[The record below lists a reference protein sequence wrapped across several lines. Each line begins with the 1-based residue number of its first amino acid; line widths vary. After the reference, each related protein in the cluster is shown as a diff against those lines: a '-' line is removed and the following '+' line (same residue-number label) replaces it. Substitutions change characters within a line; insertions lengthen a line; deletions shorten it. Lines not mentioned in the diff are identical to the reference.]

1 MGELST
7 NLIINIVTA
16 AIILVVGWWIAK
28 LIQKLITGIMRKKN
42 VDAMLT
48 SFTSNVVYTILFAF
62 VIIAALGKLGVQTTS
77 IIAVLGAAGLAV
89 GLALQGSL
97 SNFASGILIIFF
109 RPFKVDDFVEVA
121 GITGIVEGIQF
132 FSTQLRTG
140 DNKAVIVPNS
150 SITSNNITNYSAK
163 EQRRVDMVFGISY
176 DNDLKIAKIILG
188 ELVDQDERILK
199 DPAPVIAVS
208 ELGDNSV
215 NIIVRP
221 WVKTADYWNVY
232 WDMLEKVKLRFDEE
246 NISIPYPQRDVHLY
260 QAA

>member
-16 AIILVVGWWIAK
+16 VIILVVGWWLAK
-28 LIQKLITGIMRKKN
+28 LIQKLIARIMQKKN
-42 VDAMLT
+42 IDAMLI
-48 SFTSNVVYTILFAF
+48 SFTRNVVYTVLVAF
-62 VIIAALGKLGVQTTS
+62 VIIAALGQLGVETTS

-109 RPFKVDDFVEVA
+109 RPFRVDDFVEVA
-121 GITGIVEGIQF
+121 GIAGVVEGIQF

-140 DNKAVIVPNS
+140 DNKAIIVPNS
-150 SITSNNITNYSAK
+150 TITSNNITNYSAK
-163 EQRRVDMVFGISY
+163 EQRRVDLVFGISY
-176 DNDLKIAKIILG
+176 DNDLKIAKTILK
-188 ELVDQDERILK
+188 ELIEQDERVLQ

-221 WVKTADYWNVY
+221 WVNTADYWNVY
-232 WDMLEKVKLRFDEE
+232 WDTLEKVKLRFDEE
-246 NISIPYPQRDVHLY
+246 NITIPYPQRDVHLY